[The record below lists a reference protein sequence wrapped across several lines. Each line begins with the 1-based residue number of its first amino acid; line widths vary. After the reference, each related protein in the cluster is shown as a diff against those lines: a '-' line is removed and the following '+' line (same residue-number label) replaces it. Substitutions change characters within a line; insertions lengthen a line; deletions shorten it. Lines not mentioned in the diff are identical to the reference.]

1 MTPRDA
7 GRARP
12 GTATPAPPARRRPRP
27 WDRLRDDRGQ
37 TAFLVV
43 LGVSFLMVMGTTLI
57 LFLGRGMT
65 TETQTRTAADAA
77 ALAAAESVTDVVD
90 TRLGA
95 MPSDNGLAV
104 GHLLQLLNART
115 DVLGVNATTEARRIA
130 GANGADLVGLTSRTT
145 ASGVEFTAT
154 TRARENTAEGPRRA
168 TYEATARVRITS
180 GALCTRPG
188 GLGLWLG
195 GSCVG
200 PALIH
205 LEAPP
210 EEEPEP
216 PEEGEDPPPEPTY
229 PSVPWIIVG
238 DDAESLLDTV
248 RNPLTWEVV
257 LTQ

>member
-1 MTPRDA
+1 MTARDA
-7 GRARP
+7 GPARP
-12 GTATPAPPARRRPRP
+12 DAVAPGPRTPRP

-43 LGVSFLMVMGTTLI
+43 FGVAALMVMGTTLI

-77 ALAAAESVTDVVD
+77 ALAAAESVTEVVD
-90 TRLGA
+90 TRLAA
-95 MPSDNGLAV
+95 MPNDNGLAV
-104 GHLLQLLNART
+104 GHLLQLLRAPVN
-115 DVLGVNATTEARRIA
+115 VLGVNAESEARRIA
-130 GANGADLVGLTSRTT
+130 NANGADLVGLTSRATS
-145 ASGVEFTAT
+145 SGIEYTAT

-180 GALCTRPG
+180 GALCTRQG
-188 GLGLWLG
+188 GLGLFLG
-195 GSCVG
+195 GNCVG

-216 PEEGEDPPPEPTY
+216 PEDGEEPPEPDY
-229 PSVPWIIVG
+229 PDVPWIIVG
-238 DDAESLLDTV
+238 DAAENLLGTV
-248 RNPLTWEVV
+248 RGALTWEVV

>member
-1 MTPRDA
+1 MTT
-7 GRARP
+7 RA
-12 GTATPAPPARRRPRP
+12 ARSTFRTRRSP
-27 WDRLRDDRGQ
+27 LRDERGQ

-43 LGVSFLMVMGTTLI
+43 FGVAALMAIGTTLI
-57 LFLGRGMT
+57 VLLGRGMT

-90 TRLGA
+90 ERLA
-95 MPSDNGLAV
+95 ALPSDNGLAV
-104 GHLLQLLNART
+104 GHVLQLLRT
-115 DVLGVNATTEARRIA
+115 PLTGEASSEARRIA
-130 GANGADLVGLTSRTT
+130 HANGSDLTGLDVRAT
-145 ASGVEFTAT
+145 ASGIEFTAT
-154 TRARENTAEGPRRA
+154 TRARENTADGPRRA
-168 TYEATARVRITS
+168 SFEATARARITS
-180 GALCTRPG
+180 GALCTRAGG

-200 PALIH
+200 PDLIH

-229 PSVPWIIVG
+229 PDVPWVIVG
-238 DDAESLLDTV
+238 DEAEALLASL

-257 LTQ
+257 LTE